1 MRLRFREGVQRQK
14 RFKEL
19 FVCACRCCKTAAL
32 CLCRAEVKLIISLF
46 RSPLGP
52 YWVGKTQDAANCFL
66 PTCINVDADWDA
78 ELWLLESPNW
88 NAAFRSPVPHPTCI
102 FSFVSEESSLLL
114 PNWFFIFPDLFPR
127 NLESMNILQKHY
139 QESKGFGRFVC
150 LIFFCCGSQ
159 SEYFWPLN
167 AIQWWKKQDISQP
180 AEKLPPD
187 TASSHGKLFLH

>member
-78 ELWLLESPNW
+78 ELWCW
-88 NAAFRSPVPHPTCI
+88 
-102 FSFVSEESSLLL
+102 SLLIGML
-114 PNWFFIFPDLFPR
+114 LSDLLSR
-127 NLESMNILQKHY
+127 ILHAY
-139 QESKGFGRFVC
+139 S
-150 LIFFCCGSQ
+150 
-159 SEYFWPLN
+159 
-167 AIQWWKKQDISQP
+167 
-180 AEKLPPD
+180 
-187 TASSHGKLFLH
+187 ASSQRKAPFSSQTGFLSFQIYFLGTLKAWIYYRSITKNPKALDALCV